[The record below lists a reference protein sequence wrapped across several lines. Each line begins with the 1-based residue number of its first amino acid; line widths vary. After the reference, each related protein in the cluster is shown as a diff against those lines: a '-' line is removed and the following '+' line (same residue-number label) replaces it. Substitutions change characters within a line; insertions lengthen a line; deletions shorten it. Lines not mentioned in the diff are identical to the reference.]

1 LLLKI
6 SLSLRDIPL
15 FLKRVFLLATRKD
28 ILLITLNANPLDIS
42 GIDENVT
49 VLELV
54 NLVEDSLKGSGATVM
69 RVFLDGKQYL
79 TENSEVLEGLKLI
92 NYQKAE
98 LVSETAAGVIQEA
111 FYDSTEILLHLEEIA
126 ENVSSELRLGNI
138 KQAMEKYLELING
151 LEWFITIIKEADLA
165 YAAKMAESAYENER
179 QELISKVNEQI
190 SAAEIA
196 QENEDWVGVADIVE
210 YEFCE
215 IFKHGRRFIAS
226 LMKEN

>member
-1 LLLKI
+1 M
-6 SLSLRDIPL
+6 
-15 FLKRVFLLATRKD
+15 
-28 ILLITLNANPLDIS
+28 LITLNANPLDIS

-79 TENSEVLEGLKLI
+79 TENSEVLDGLKLI

-111 FYDSTEILLHLEEIA
+111 FYDSTEILLHLEDVA

-165 YAAKMAESAYENER
+165 YAAKM
-179 QELISKVNEQI
+179 
-190 SAAEIA
+190 
-196 QENEDWVGVADIVE
+196 
-210 YEFCE
+210 
-215 IFKHGRRFIAS
+215 
-226 LMKEN
+226 